1 MSSLAGALDGYT
13 QMRHSKMQYNPISE
27 DVEMT
32 ASKNEPEVLE
42 DDEEMD
48 DDLFGNDNDVEE
60 HKRLR
65 SVQNSELAYLCH
77 LCYFTLH
84 FQNTC
89 IANCFRAGF

>member
-13 QMRHSKMQYNPISE
+13 HPRLPKMQYPISE

-32 ASKNEPEVLE
+32 ASKNEPEAQE
-42 DDEEMD
+42 DDEEM

-65 SVQNSELAYLCH
+65 SVQNSEFALYIFL
-77 LCYFTLH
+77 
-84 FQNTC
+84 
-89 IANCFRAGF
+89 